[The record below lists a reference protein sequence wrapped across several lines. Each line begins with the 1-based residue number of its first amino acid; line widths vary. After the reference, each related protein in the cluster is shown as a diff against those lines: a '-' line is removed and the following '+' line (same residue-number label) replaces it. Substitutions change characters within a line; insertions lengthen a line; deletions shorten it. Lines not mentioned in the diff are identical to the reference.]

1 MVKPSLD
8 LSGLALER
16 KPPSS
21 STNPPLQHKRR
32 WFSRYVLPG
41 CILSG
46 FALLLFAAAGNQFL
60 PASPV
65 TTVPVIVKRAEQQQA
80 GTTLFQAPGWIEPR
94 PMAVSV
100 AAMTPGV
107 LEELMVVAG
116 QSVKKGEPI
125 AKLVSIDAE
134 LAIEQAKNA
143 LAIRE
148 GELNRA
154 KAELSAA
161 RVRLENPV
169 HLRVQLADAQSNLS
183 KSETELAKL
192 PFLMKAAEA
201 NVEYTLGSMEGKQS
215 AKGAVS
221 DNIIARAKNDHEVAV
236 ANLHELR
243 ERGPNLAREVQA
255 LRDVVKGLEHQLKL
269 LVDETRQLSEAE
281 AKVQSAEAYRDEAK
295 LQVRQ
300 AELALDRC
308 TVRAPMDGRVLRLV
322 AAPGSRVMGLETTAG
337 QSSSTVAEMFDP
349 KKLQVR
355 TDVRLED
362 IPRVTKGQTV
372 EITTASSAQV
382 IRGQVLQVTSSANIQ
397 KNTLEVK
404 VELLEPPE
412 TVSPEMLV
420 TATFLAPKS
429 ETHVDPSSEP
439 SRETERM
446 FVPRA
451 LVQSPDTEPY
461 VWIADVNSTARR
473 RPIELGGKSGDD
485 LLAVKAGLRV
495 TDKLIATGLRNL
507 REGTRVVITGDD
519 PALGI
524 K

>member
-21 STNPPLQHKRR
+21 SGNPPLHHKRR

-46 FALLLFAAAGNQFL
+46 FALLLFAAAGQHFL
-60 PASPV
+60 PARAV
-65 TTVPVIVKRAEQQQA
+65 TIVPVIVKRAEYQQA

-161 RVRLENPV
+161 RIRLDNPV

-221 DNIIARAKNDHEVAV
+221 DNVIARAKNDHEVAV

-243 ERGPNLAREVQA
+243 ERGPNLELEVKA
-255 LRDVVKGLEHQLKL
+255 LRDVVKG
-269 LVDETRQLSEAE
+269 S
-281 AKVQSAEAYRDEAK
+281 
-295 LQVRQ
+295 
-300 AELALDRC
+300 
-308 TVRAPMDGRVLRLV
+308 
-322 AAPGSRVMGLETTAG
+322 
-337 QSSSTVAEMFDP
+337 
-349 KKLQVR
+349 
-355 TDVRLED
+355 
-362 IPRVTKGQTV
+362 
-372 EITTASSAQV
+372 
-382 IRGQVLQVTSSANIQ
+382 NI
-397 KNTLEVK
+397 
-404 VELLEPPE
+404 
-412 TVSPEMLV
+412 S
-420 TATFLAPKS
+420 
-429 ETHVDPSSEP
+429 
-439 SRETERM
+439 
-446 FVPRA
+446 
-451 LVQSPDTEPY
+451 
-461 VWIADVNSTARR
+461 
-473 RPIELGGKSGDD
+473 
-485 LLAVKAGLRV
+485 
-495 TDKLIATGLRNL
+495 
-507 REGTRVVITGDD
+507 
-519 PALGI
+519 
-524 K
+524 